1 MAPLAVNVVLVPAQM
16 GAEDETETVG
26 SALTDAVT
34 ASLVAEMHPVV
45 VFLASA

>member
-16 GAEDETETVG
+16 GAGDETETVG

-34 ASLVAEMHPVV
+34 QVLLRKCIPLLY
-45 VFLASA
+45 F

>member
-16 GAEDETETVG
+16 GAGDETKTLG
-26 SALTDAVT
+26 SALTVAVT
-34 ASLVAEMHPVV
+34 PSLDVEMHPVV